1 MRHAIAFALLFTM
14 LEASATDPVVLRG
27 EVSWTANGIAR
38 ISECGTGRVLEFGTM
53 ASSPYFRFKRRYEEL
68 SVDPKTPVLVEVE
81 GVVAR
86 ARSATNE
93 LTIEHPKAIN
103 VTKGGCDEVPPNS
116 AFESGRAEERRA
128 AQRER

>member
-1 MRHAIAFALLFTM
+1 
-14 LEASATDPVVLRG
+14 
-27 EVSWTANGIAR
+27 
-38 ISECGTGRVLEFGTM
+38 M